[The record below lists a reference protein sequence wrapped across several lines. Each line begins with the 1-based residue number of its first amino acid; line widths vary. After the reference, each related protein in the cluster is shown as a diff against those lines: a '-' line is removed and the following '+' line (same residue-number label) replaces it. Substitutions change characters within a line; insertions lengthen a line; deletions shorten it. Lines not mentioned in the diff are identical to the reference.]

1 MGELTIMMK
10 KVAMLEKAA
19 KEKYKGKF
27 FKIPLSVLLN
37 AETEKGE
44 TICKIE
50 EVELF
55 ENSVEVT
62 YGYEDY
68 TTEELKN
75 DDLDLLVE
83 FINIPRF
90 EENAKPLPFT
100 WGYPTCDREADTR
113 RTN

>member
-1 MGELTIMMK
+1 MSELTLMMK
-10 KVAMLEKAA
+10 KVAMLESTA
-19 KEKYKGKF
+19 KGKYKGKF

-68 TTEELKN
+68 TAEELKN

-83 FINIPRF
+83 FIKIPRF

-100 WGYPTCDREADTR
+100 WGYPTCDGE
-113 RTN
+113 TNIR

>member
-1 MGELTIMMK
+1 MGELTLMQK

-19 KEKYKGKF
+19 KKKYKGKF
-27 FKIPLSVLLN
+27 FKIPLSILLN
-37 AETEKGE
+37 ADSEEGD

-55 ENSVEVT
+55 ENSIEVT

-83 FINIPRF
+83 FINVSRF
-90 EENAKPLPFT
+90 EENAKPIPFS
-100 WGYPTCDREADTR
+100 WGYPSCDGEANIR
-113 RTN
+113 GTN